1 MDRTRMAEILTE
13 EAKMRGFTAEQTKEY
28 VAAGV
33 KWWEEKGEKPEKPSA
48 WSSSKFSSD
57 R

>member
-13 EAKMRGFTAEQTKEY
+13 EAKRRGFTAEQTKEY